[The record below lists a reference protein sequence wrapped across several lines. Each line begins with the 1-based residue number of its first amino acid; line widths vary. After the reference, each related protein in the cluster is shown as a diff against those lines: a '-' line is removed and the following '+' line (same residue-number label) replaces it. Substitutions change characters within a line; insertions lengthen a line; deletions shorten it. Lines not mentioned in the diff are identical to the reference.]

1 MKPFIFIFILTSITA
16 CSGIDTNKI
25 APGYVQ
31 AFTSIKQFIF
41 QSDEGID
48 PELIES
54 IPYASMLVRIGK
66 GPSALMILESIKNED
81 YTWVSA
87 DGVYLVINNGRIIET
102 YGLSNNLKERLAPA
116 NTWKDKLK
124 SGLEYVSYN
133 SYSPPTLNN
142 LKVISTYSLK
152 GEEEINLV
160 FGLKKLKLI
169 EEEMISQEI
178 AWSRQNTYWIDED
191 NFIWKSNQYIS
202 PRLPNINFEVTKKP
216 R

>member
-1 MKPFIFIFILTSITA
+1 MISCTSI
-16 CSGIDTNKI
+16 DRNKI

-31 AFTSIKQFIF
+31 AFSSIKQLLFK
-41 QSDEGID
+41 SDEGID
-48 PELIES
+48 PELIKN
-54 IPYASMLVRIGK
+54 IPYASMLVKIGK
-66 GPSALMILESIKNED
+66 GPSALMILESINNED

-102 YGLSNNLKERLAPA
+102 YGLPNNLKERLSPD
-116 NTWKDKLK
+116 NTWTEKLQ
-124 SGLEYVSYN
+124 SDLEYISYN
-133 SYSPPTLNN
+133 SYSSPPLSN
-142 LKVISTYSLK
+142 LKVISKYSYK
-152 GEEEINLV
+152 GEEEINMV

-169 EEEMISQEI
+169 EEEITSHEV

>member
-1 MKPFIFIFILTSITA
+1 MKTFIFIFILASVTSCA
-16 CSGIDTNKI
+16 SIDTNKI

-48 PELIES
+48 PELIKS
-54 IPYASMLVRIGK
+54 IPYASMLVKIGK
-66 GPSALMILESIKNED
+66 GPSALMILESVKNED

-102 YGLSNNLKERLAPA
+102 YGLPNNLKERLAPA
-116 NTWKDKLK
+116 NTWKDKFE
-124 SGLEYVSYN
+124 SDLEYVSYN
-133 SYSPPTLNN
+133 SYGSPSLNN
-142 LKVISTYSLK
+142 LKVTSKYSYK

-169 EEEMISQEI
+169 EEEINSQEV
-178 AWSRQNTYWIDED
+178 AWSRLNTYWIDED
-191 NFIWKSNQYIS
+191 SFIWKSNQYIS